1 MNDKCASPQQN
12 SPSTASAKGDWKSP
26 TIEELDFTSTEAA
39 FNASGTDGPY
49 TS

>member
-1 MNDKCASPQQN
+1 MNDKSVPTDQSSPAATKGVWE
-12 SPSTASAKGDWKSP
+12 SPSV
-26 TIEELDFTSTEAA
+26 EELDFSSTEAA